1 MALGNSARQTRN
13 RAMVGG
19 EVRRIVPGAAGKNL
33 GLCPEPTNQLRRFPD
48 SDPLAELEA
57 LPLDMIKI
65 VHFKQMSGGET
76 HRSVDDGD
84 LDCRRMRDILDA
96 KGYTGA
102 AIMEIPSDADV
113 FNNLEAS
120 FRYLDS

>member
-1 MALGNSARQTRN
+1 
-13 RAMVGG
+13 
-19 EVRRIVPGAAGKNL
+19 
-33 GLCPEPTNQLRRFPD
+33 
-48 SDPLAELEA
+48 LAELEA

-65 VHFKQMSGGET
+65 VHFKQIRGGQT
-76 HRSVDDGD
+76 LPSVADGD
-84 LDCRRMRDILDA
+84 LDCRKMRAILDA

-113 FNNLEAS
+113 FDNLEAS